1 MKPVNTKLKA
11 LCEARS
17 AKKPLRRLL
26 RFVGLHRMS
35 EAFQKLLE
43 QRQQRSAAETRQQ
56 KWLLV
61 AGGIAVVLVVL
72 FLLWRGQNHP
82 VNPNTATRE
91 QLMTLPEVGPE
102 IADRILKL
110 RPFTDAADMEKR
122 VRGIGPKTL
131 EQMKKALDFDVDGAS
146 DCCVP

>member
-1 MKPVNTKLKA
+1 MEEVDTELRMI
-11 LCEARS
+11 CEAQ
-17 AKKPLRRLL
+17 KKPLRSLCGFVVL
-26 RFVGLHRMS
+26 RRMS
-35 EAFQKLLE
+35 EALQKLLE
-43 QRQQRSAAETRQQ
+43 QRQQRSAAEARQQ

-61 AGGIAVVLVVL
+61 VSGLALVLVVL
-72 FLLWRGQNHP
+72 FILWRGQSRL

-122 VRGIGPKTL
+122 VKGIGPKTL
-131 EQMKKALDFDVDGAS
+131 EQMKKGLDFDGDGAA

>member
-1 MKPVNTKLKA
+1 MS
-11 LCEARS
+11 ES
-17 AKKPLRRLL
+17 IQKKLL
-26 RFVGLHRMS
+26 RQSNERVTT
-35 EAFQKLLE
+35 
-43 QRQQRSAAETRQQ
+43 AARQQ

-61 AGGIAVVLVVL
+61 AGGIAVVLVVF
-72 FLLWRGQNHP
+72 FLLWRGQEHP

-122 VRGIGPKTL
+122 VKGIGPKTL
-131 EQMKKALDFDVDGAS
+131 EQMKKGLDFDGDGAA
-146 DCCVP
+146 DCCVR

>member
-1 MKPVNTKLKA
+1 
-11 LCEARS
+11 
-17 AKKPLRRLL
+17 
-26 RFVGLHRMS
+26 MS

-43 QRQQRSAAETRQQ
+43 QRQQRSAAESRQQ
-56 KWLLV
+56 KGLLV
-61 AGGIAVVLVVL
+61 AGGIAIVL
-72 FLLWRGQNHP
+72 FLVWRGQEHP

-122 VRGIGPKTL
+122 VKGIGPKTL
-131 EQMKKALDFDVDGAS
+131 EQMKKILDFDGDGGA
-146 DCCVP
+146 DCCVR

>member
-1 MKPVNTKLKA
+1 MKPLNTKPKA
-11 LCEARS
+11 LCEALS
-17 AKKPLRRLL
+17 AKKLL
-26 RFVGLHRMS
+26 RSLHGFVVLRHMS

-43 QRQQRSAAETRQQ
+43 QRQQRSATEARQQ

-61 AGGIAVVLVVL
+61 AGGIALVLVVL
-72 FLLWRGQNHP
+72 FLLWRGQSQP

-122 VRGIGPKTL
+122 VKGIGPKTL
-131 EQMKKALDFDVDGAS
+131 EQMKKALDFDGDGSA

>member
-1 MKPVNTKLKA
+1 
-11 LCEARS
+11 
-17 AKKPLRRLL
+17 
-26 RFVGLHRMS
+26 MS
-35 EAFQKLLE
+35 KAFQKLLE
-43 QRQQRSAAETRQQ
+43 QRQQCSAAEARQQ
-56 KWLLV
+56 KWLIV
-61 AGGIAVVLVVL
+61 ASGIAVVLVVL
-72 FLLWRGQNHP
+72 FLLWRDQNQP

-122 VRGIGPKTL
+122 IKGIGPKTL
-131 EQMKKALDFDVDGAS
+131 EQMKKALDSEGVGAA

>member
-1 MKPVNTKLKA
+1 MS
-11 LCEARS
+11 ES
-17 AKKPLRRLL
+17 IQKKLL
-26 RFVGLHRMS
+26 RQSS
-35 EAFQKLLE
+35 E
-43 QRQQRSAAETRQQ
+43 RSAAGARQQ
-56 KWLLV
+56 KRLLV

-72 FLLWRGQNHP
+72 FLFWRGQNQT

-91 QLMTLPEVGPE
+91 QLMTMPEVGPE

-122 VRGIGPKTL
+122 VKGIGPKTL
-131 EQMKKALDFDVDGAS
+131 EQMKKALDFDGDGSA

>member
-1 MKPVNTKLKA
+1 
-11 LCEARS
+11 
-17 AKKPLRRLL
+17 
-26 RFVGLHRMS
+26 MS

-43 QRQQRSAAETRQQ
+43 QRQQRSATEARQQ

-61 AGGIAVVLVVL
+61 AGGIALVLVVL
-72 FLLWRGQNHP
+72 FLLWRGQSQP

-122 VRGIGPKTL
+122 VKGIGPKTL
-131 EQMKKALDFDVDGAS
+131 EQMKKALDFDGDGSA

>member
-1 MKPVNTKLKA
+1 
-11 LCEARS
+11 
-17 AKKPLRRLL
+17 
-26 RFVGLHRMS
+26 MS

-43 QRQQRSAAETRQQ
+43 QRQQRSAAEARQQ

-61 AGGIAVVLVVL
+61 AGGLAVVLMVL
-72 FLLWRGQNHP
+72 FLLWRGQSRP

-122 VRGIGPKTL
+122 VKGIGPKTL
-131 EQMKKALDFDVDGAS
+131 EQMKKALDFDGDGAA

>member
-1 MKPVNTKLKA
+1 
-11 LCEARS
+11 
-17 AKKPLRRLL
+17 
-26 RFVGLHRMS
+26 MS

-43 QRQQRSAAETRQQ
+43 QRQQRCAEQARRQ
-56 KWLLV
+56 KALLV
-61 AGGIAVVLVVL
+61 ASGIAIVLVIG
-72 FLLWRGQNHP
+72 FLLWRGQEHP

-91 QLMTLPEVGPE
+91 QLMTLPEVGTE

-122 VRGIGPKTL
+122 VKGIGPKTL
-131 EQMKKALDFDVDGAS
+131 EQMKKGLDFDGDGAA